1 MPHWPYAQAV
11 DEALTARGTPAGM
24 VRVSCI
30 GPGSSAKMF
39 AAEADLLE
47 DLPSVRLPD
56 LAELRARGVLGP
68 RTARTPA
75 ARRTLGAGGY
85 PDTEPADTPG

>member
-1 MPHWPYAQAV
+1 M
-11 DEALTARGTPAGM
+11 TR
-24 VRVSCI
+24 
-30 GPGSSAKMF
+30 SSQGIKPPSDPERF
-39 AAEADLLE
+39 NPLE